1 MGVILP
7 AAADDPEFQSF
18 YGAFLQALAQFGW
31 TIGHN
36 VHIDLRWGAG
46 DRVDTRKHAVELAS
60 LAPNVIVAHGGSTV
74 SSLQQATRTIPI
86 VFTVASDPVAT
97 GYAISLARPGGNI
110 TGFMSAEYSAAAK
123 FLELLKQLAPGTTR
137 AAILRDSGVAVGV
150 GQFSAIQT
158 AAVLL
163 GVEVSPIND
172 GDVSEIERAIA
183 LFARSQNGGVIVTG
197 SGWALQHRDQIVS
210 VIARHKLPAVYFNRT
225 FVKAGGFTSFG
236 VDFIDQY
243 RRTAGY
249 VDRILRG
256 EKPGDL
262 PIQMPVKYQTVINMR
277 TVTALGLE
285 VPATLLAIA
294 DEVIE

>member
-1 MGVILP
+1 
-7 AAADDPEFQSF
+7 
-18 YGAFLQALAQFGW
+18 
-31 TIGHN
+31 
-36 VHIDLRWGAG
+36 
-46 DRVDTRKHAVELAS
+46 
-60 LAPNVIVAHGGSTV
+60 
-74 SSLQQATRTIPI
+74 
-86 VFTVASDPVAT
+86 
-97 GYAISLARPGGNI
+97 
-110 TGFMSAEYSAAAK
+110 MSAEYSAAAK

-225 FVKAGGFTSFG
+225 FVKAGGLTSFG

-249 VDRILRG
+249 VDRI
-256 EKPGDL
+256 
-262 PIQMPVKYQTVINMR
+262 
-277 TVTALGLE
+277 
-285 VPATLLAIA
+285 
-294 DEVIE
+294 